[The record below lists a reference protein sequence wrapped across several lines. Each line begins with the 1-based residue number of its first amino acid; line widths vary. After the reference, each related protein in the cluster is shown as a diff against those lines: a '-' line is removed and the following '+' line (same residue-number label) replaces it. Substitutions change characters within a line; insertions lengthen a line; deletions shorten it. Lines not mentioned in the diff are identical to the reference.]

1 MSERRMPPPGGF
13 GGPGGPGRPGMPGRG
28 GPMAGRMMVEKPKD
42 AKKTLFRM
50 LKYLGSFRLLMFS
63 LWGVMLIAALAELAG
78 PALQGAAI
86 DCISLGE
93 GKLSVDFDRLF
104 VVLAIML
111 SVYVCVALL
120 HFLQSW
126 IAATLSQK
134 CVRKIR
140 GELFAKLSRLPIRYF
155 DTHRHGDIMSRVTND
170 AENISNGLSNSVT
183 QLFSGV
189 ITLVGALVM
198 MLIYSP
204 LLTLVALVTIPLT
217 LLASGKVVKF
227 ARKYYRRQQSLLG
240 DLNGQIEENV
250 TGFKSVTAYNRQ
262 ASVQEEFSRTTA
274 ELKKT
279 GILAQIFGGI
289 MGPLMNVIGNLNYLL
304 VAAAGG
310 VLALRGNISVGAIQ
324 AFLQYSKQFTRP
336 VNMIA
341 NQYTVI
347 QSAIA
352 GAERIFEILDT
363 ESEVDEGR
371 ETFIGEVRGEL
382 SFRNVNFS
390 YVPEKPIL
398 RDFTLEIKPGE
409 KIAFV
414 GATGAGKTTVA
425 NLITRF
431 YDIQSGEIYIDGT
444 EIRDIEKHEL
454 RDSIGMVLQ
463 DTVLFSGTIA
473 ENIRYGREDATDE
486 EMYAAARTANADR
499 FIRRLPEGYDT
510 PLAEAAE
517 NLSQGQRQLIAI
529 ARAALKDPK
538 ILILDEATSS
548 IDTRT
553 EMHIQSAMISLMK
566 NRTSI
571 IIAHRLSTIRDAD
584 RIVVMSEGRIA
595 ETGNHEELLARGG
608 IYYNLYRTQF
618 EGYAT

>member
-1 MSERRMPPPGGF
+1 MSEKRMPMP

-28 GPMAGRMMVEKPKD
+28 GPMAGRMMAEKPKD
-42 AKKTLFRM
+42 AKKTLLRM

-63 LWGVMLIAALAELAG
+63 LWGIMLLAAVAELAG

-93 GKLSVDFDRLF
+93 SGLSVDFEGLAA
-104 VVLAIML
+104 VLAAML
-111 SVYVCVALL
+111 GVYLCVALL

-204 LLTLVALVTIPLT
+204 LLTLVAMVTIPLT

-227 ARKYYRRQQSLLG
+227 ARKYYRRQQRLLG

-262 ASVQEEFSRTTA
+262 AFVQEEFSRTTA

-279 GILAQIFGGI
+279 GIMAQIFGGI

-310 VLALRGNISVGAIQ
+310 LLALRGNISVGAIQ

-336 VNMIA
+336 INMIA

-347 QSAIA
+347 QSSIA

-363 ESEVDEGR
+363 ESEVDAGCEA
-371 ETFIGEVRGEL
+371 FADLRGEL

-398 RDFTLEIKPGE
+398 RDFSLEIKPGE

-431 YDIQSGEIYIDGT
+431 YDIQSGEIYIDGV
-444 EIRDIEKHEL
+444 EIRDIRKHDL

-499 FIRRLPEGYDT
+499 FIRRLPEGYNT

-584 RIVVMSEGRIA
+584 RIVVMSDGRIA
-595 ETGNHEELLARGG
+595 ETGSHEELLAKGG
-608 IYYNLYRTQF
+608 IYYNLYKNQF